1 LAFTPADKYV
11 TPTGIAV
18 FDRMFGGNTKGG
30 PYGNG
35 GNPGGIFGADPFGTT
50 QWSWN
55 RQLNGGGVADPTSQL
70 TGAIDDSTSRYFGD
84 GTYDPESGFQN
95 NSWQNRA
102 DIWFMR
108 DKVGPDGV
116 VLPSAYKQTG
126 LRIGQDYGVNRD
138 AQGNVADPWHSE
150 MFQSALGIRNNLNQD
165 RWLDPYQAQEGLRA
179 LQQDSPWAMPNAGD
193 YLSTMQSATG
203 GPGAADYY
211 GQRGVNQTN
220 ALADTNIRQLNRNI
234 DREMELSLGNQLPEI
249 SQAMEAA
256 GLGRS
261 GAGQLQLM
269 QANNAA
275 REQAI
280 RDKNRTM
287 ADYTDR
293 EAGRR
298 AEAINLGSQIGAQ
311 GYGQYSQQMGQAAL
325 AGLGDVFQ
333 ANQTNRNNEAAQ
345 WSQQMQNRYTKNQG
359 DQNALF
365 QMLAQ
370 SGQFGLGQL
379 DAERM
384 GQSQALSDYMG
395 IFNQREKMRSDSLNE
410 MLGLSERNRAIEQER
425 INQMIQAGYL
435 PLNMMQT
442 MITGVQGNAGSNGG
456 QTSPWWQG
464 AANGV
469 AQGVGQEAA
478 GWFGNWIGNG

>member
-1 LAFTPADKYV
+1 MAFSPADRYV
-11 TPTGIAV
+11 TPTGIGLYNNIFGENNTGGPGASPGGG
-18 FDRMFGGNTKGG
+18 FFGG
-30 PYGNG
+30 
-35 GNPGGIFGADPFGTT
+35 DPFG
-50 QWSWN
+50 SVRDAWN
-55 RQLNGGGVADPTSQL
+55 FQRFGYGVAPASDQLNAASL
-70 TGAIDDSTSRYFGD
+70 LASNRW
-84 GTYDPESGFQN
+84 N
-95 NSWQNRA
+95 NFPDQWNQWNA
-102 DIWFMR
+102 TDI
-108 DKVGPDGV
+108 VGPDGV
-116 VLPSAYKQTG
+116 TLASPLKQTG
-126 LRIGQDYGVNRD
+126 LRVSQDYGVNRD

-150 MFQSALGIRNNLNQD
+150 MFQAALGIRNNLNQD
-165 RWLDPYQAQEGLRA
+165 QWLDPTNVINGMRGFNAS
-179 LQQDSPWAMPNAGD
+179 SPYAMPNAGD

-333 ANQTNRNNEAAQ
+333 ANQANRNNEQALFG
-345 WSQQMQNRYTKNQG
+345 QQMQNRYTKNQG

-384 GQSQALSDYMG
+384 GQSQALQDWFGIQSQRDSQRSNYM
-395 IFNQREKMRSDSLNE
+395 NE
-410 MLGLSERNRAIEQER
+410 MLTLSERQRSIEQER

-435 PLNMMQT
+435 PLNIMQT
-442 MITGVQGNAGSNGG
+442 ITTGVQGNAGSNGA
-456 QTSPWWQG
+456 QTAPWWQG
-464 AANGV
+464 AASGV
-469 AQGVGQEAA
+469 AQGVGEGAG
-478 GWFGNWIGNG
+478 GWFGKWIGGG

>member
-1 LAFTPADKYV
+1 
-11 TPTGIAV
+11 
-18 FDRMFGGNTKGG
+18 MFGGRSDGG
-30 PYGNG
+30 PYSRDKGVP
-35 GNPGGIFGADPFGTT
+35 NPGGIFGEDPFGTT
-50 QWSWN
+50 QWAWN
-55 RQLNGGGVADPTSQL
+55 TQLHGGYIADPTDQL
-70 TGAIDDSTSRYFGD
+70 LAGVNDSTSRYFGD
-84 GTYDPESGFQN
+84 GTYDPNSPGGAFQN

-102 DIWFMR
+102 DIWFGR
-108 DKVGPDGV
+108 DKVGPDGQ
-116 VLPSAYKQTG
+116 VLLSPIHQTG
-126 LRIGQDYGVNRD
+126 LRVGQDYGTTRRD
-138 AQGNVADPWHSE
+138 DGSVVDPWHSD
-150 MFQSALGIRNNLNQD
+150 MFQAGLGIRNNLNQD

-365 QMLAQ
+365 GLL
-370 SGQFGLGQL
+370 GQAGQYGLGEL

-384 GQSQALSDYMG
+384 GQSQALSDWMG
-395 IFNQREKMRSDSLNE
+395 IFNQREQMRSNSLNE
-410 MLGLSERNRAIEQER
+410 MLGLSDRTRAIEQEKL
-425 INQMIQAGYL
+425 NQMLQAGYL

-442 MITGVQGNAGSNGG
+442 MITGVQGNAGGNGG
-456 QTSPWWQG
+456 QTTPWWSG
-464 AANGV
+464 ALNGA
-469 AQGVGQEAA
+469 AQGVGQGAG
-478 GWFGNWIGNG
+478 GWFGDWIGGG